1 MPKKVRK
8 SYTKAFK
15 SKMALEAVKGQKTS
29 NKLAAEFCV
38 HVSQINLW
46 KKQLLEASPEVFSLR
61 HDRAQSKFEAGRD
74 LLYRQIGKL
83 QVEVDWLKKRSDIS
97 NEYFGEAFD
106 H

>member
-29 NKLAAEFCV
+29 NKLAVEFCV

-61 HDRAQSKFEAGRD
+61 HDRA
-74 LLYRQIGKL
+74 
-83 QVEVDWLKKRSDIS
+83 
-97 NEYFGEAFD
+97 
-106 H
+106 